1 MPRLISDV
9 PSDILPDKT
18 DETDRQT
25 GRQTDRQPE
34 TVRKKGNHVCIEKLY
49 KIIIF
54 INKLFKKQKRNPLSA
69 VFLLAPLPLP

>member
-18 DETDRQT
+18 DETDRQEDK
-25 GRQTDRQPE
+25 QIDSLKLSE
-34 TVRKKGNHVCIEKLY
+34 KKEIMCIEKLY